1 MKIISKSHTIITVI
15 SLSVVVVLALMMTS
29 RIGKENHLL
38 VTQQHIIALRSLSS
52 GFRELVI
59 SLRHG
64 MTYNYDTANSIE
76 QSITDHQKGLSE
88 IIESLP
94 EQNKQIKTYLDSSSQ
109 RREHW
114 EQFKFHNAVVRNS
127 MRYFQTGL
135 PQFLEYAHSSNLP
148 VTVSEQI
155 SALNTAVLLFALGER
170 RDKNHELLST
180 LARIG
185 THLIKANKKLRSEYT
200 LLERH
205 VHTIIKHVPK
215 VEAAMIALVHS
226 SEREQLN
233 LLENSNNAI
242 IAEER
247 RQASLYRSVLLLS
260 ATLLLLGV
268 IFMAARYLESQ
279 RKAAQ
284 RMVFLKSVTDTLSV
298 GVIAV
303 DNDDKIIFSNPCMKE
318 ILSSVQGELIGTK
331 FHTAGFHVDAD
342 GKAIP
347 ASESDIFQIKQ
358 HGEAVHNIYYLHS
371 NDGRIIPTEV
381 NVSPLKLGSG
391 SGSVAVFQDVTQR
404 MEEEK
409 DLRLAGAVFENSQQ
423 GIIVTDST
431 GTIIQVN
438 PAYCT
443 ITGYEEKELIGENP
457 RILNSGLQDK
467 KFYFKMWRD
476 LNKHGSWNGELYNR
490 RKNGEHYVQWANI
503 DAVRTDQGDILY
515 IGIAS
520 DITEL
525 VDARER
531 LSKLAYYDT
540 LTKLPNRVLF
550 HDRISQ
556 TIAQAKRDDTG
567 FALILADLDDFKA
580 VNDTMGHAI
589 GDKLLIKVAERLQQA
604 TRESDTVAR
613 LGGDE
618 FAVILTQADK
628 PQQVA
633 TISSHILD
641 SLSQPYKINGL
652 EITSSVSLGV
662 TFWPIDGDS
671 IDELLK
677 NADVAMY
684 RAKEY
689 GRNNYQFFTSD
700 MAENVVNALR
710 IENGLRYAL
719 DNNELSLYYQPQID
733 PSGKA
738 VSAEALMRWNSK
750 DLGWV
755 PPSQFIPVAERSG
768 LIVQLEAFALREAC
782 KQCAEWR
789 RILTPDF
796 RIAVNISAAQ
806 FRHEGLISNV
816 TGALHEFNLP
826 GSALE
831 LEITESV
838 VMDDVVR
845 GQAVIGDLKRVVGCS
860 LAIDDFGTGYS
871 SLAYLNQFKV
881 DVLKIDKTFVDG
893 LGIEDDD
900 TSVAE
905 AIVSLAK
912 SLDMIVVAEGVE
924 KSIQL
929 EAIKNITN
937 FTGYL
942 TQGFFFSPPIPAED
956 FEKKYPKFNKLK
968 LVGDD

>member
-1 MKIISKSHTIITVI
+1 MIKISKSHAIINAVSLTVV
-15 SLSVVVVLALMMTS
+15 LLLALMIPS
-29 RIGKENHLL
+29 INGKESHLAL
-38 VTQQHIIALRSLSS
+38 TQQHIIALRSISS

-64 MTYNYDTANSIE
+64 VTYNYDTANSLE
-76 QSITDHQKGLSE
+76 QNITDHQEGLKRSAKN
-88 IIESLP
+88 LP
-94 EQNKQIKTYLDSSSQ
+94 ELNKHIKPYLESSSQ
-109 RREHW
+109 RRENW

-148 VTVSEQI
+148 VIVNEQL
-155 SALNTAVLLFALGER
+155 SSLNTAVLLFALGER

-185 THLIKANKKLRSEYT
+185 THLIKANDKLRSEYT

-215 VEAAMIALVHS
+215 VESSMNSLVHS
-226 SEREQLN
+226 SEREYLN
-233 LLENSNNAI
+233 LLEQTNNAV
-242 IAEER
+242 IAEES
-247 RQASLYRSVLLLS
+247 RQASIYRSGLLIS

-268 IFMAARYLESQ
+268 VFMAARYLESQ

-303 DNDDKIIFSNPCMKE
+303 DNDDKIIFSNPRMEE
-318 ILSSVQGELIGTK
+318 ILNSIQGELVGTK
-331 FHTAGFHVDAD
+331 FHSAGFHVDAD
-342 GKAIP
+342 GEVIP
-347 ASESDIFQIKQ
+347 ATESDIFKIKQ
-358 HGEAVHNIYYLHS
+358 HGEAIHNIYYLQS

-381 NVSPLKLGSG
+381 NVSPLELSSG
-391 SGSVAVFQDVTQR
+391 DGSVAVFQDVTQR
-404 MEEEK
+404 LEEEK
-409 DLRLAGAVFENSQQ
+409 DLRLAGAIFENSQQ
-423 GIIVTDST
+423 GIIATDST

-438 PAYCT
+438 PAYCR
-443 ITGYEEKELIGENP
+443 ITGYKEKELIGENP

-467 KFYFKMWRD
+467 NFYFRMWRD
-476 LNKHGSWNGELYNR
+476 LNKHGSWKGELYNR

-503 DAVRTDQGDILY
+503 DAVRTDQGDLLY

-540 LTKLPNRVLF
+540 LTQLPNRVLF
-550 HDRISQ
+550 QDRISQ

-589 GDKLLIKVAERLQQA
+589 GDKLLVKVAERLQQA
-604 TRESDTVAR
+604 TRASDTVAR

-618 FAVILTQADK
+618 FAMILMHADE

-633 TISSHILD
+633 TLSSHILD

-719 DNNELSLYYQPQID
+719 DNDELSLFYQPQID

-738 VSAEALMRWNSK
+738 ISAEALMRWNSK

-782 KQCAEWR
+782 RQCAEWR
-789 RILTPDF
+789 RTLSPDF
-796 RIAVNISAAQ
+796 RVAVNISAAQ

-838 VMDDVVR
+838 VMDDVIR
-845 GQAVIGDLKRVVGCS
+845 GQAVIGDLKKVIGCS

-912 SLDMIVVAEGVE
+912 SLGMVVVAEGIE
-924 KSIQL
+924 TSIQL
-929 EAIKNITN
+929 EAIRNITN
-937 FTGYL
+937 FTGFL
-942 TQGFFFSPPIPAED
+942 TQGFFFSPPITAAE
-956 FEKKYPKFNKLK
+956 FENKFPKFNKLK